1 MKLNLPQ
8 KSLEKRRIHRFRP
21 LTAIVCVLLSVPAVG
36 AELSGYAVLTSDYVF
51 RGVTFSDGHLA
62 AQIGV
67 DWSFDSGV
75 YMGAW
80 ASSVDIEV
88 GDRANRDLEIDY
100 YLGYVHELDDV
111 WTVGASAVAYTFPG
125 QEGRLDYDYQEF
137 AVSLNYADRVWLEYA
152 YSPDIFHTDNE
163 THNVSLFAEQ
173 LLPNEFILSAGVGH
187 YDVSKLSGAGYTY
200 WELGVSR
207 SFIERVEFDLRYHD
221 ASRWVRR
228 FSSPDRVDAR
238 LVLSAKL
245 SF

>member
-1 MKLNLPQ
+1 MKPNLL
-8 KSLEKRRIHRFRP
+8 KTRGKESRICCCRP
-21 LTAIVCVLLSVPAVG
+21 LFSAVCVLLGAPTLG

-51 RGVTFSDGHLA
+51 RGTTFSDGHLA

-67 DWSFDSGV
+67 DWSFDNGL

-88 GDRANRDLEIDY
+88 ADIADRDLEIDY
-100 YLGYVHELDDV
+100 YLGYVHELGDV
-111 WTVGASAVAYTFPG
+111 WTLGASAVAYTFPG
-125 QEGRLDYDYQEF
+125 SEGQLDYDYQEF

-173 LLPNEFILSAGVGH
+173 LLPNEFVLSAGVGR
-187 YDVSKLSGAGYTY
+187 YDVSALSGASYTY

-207 SFIERVEFDLRYHD
+207 SFLERVEFDLRYHD
-221 ASRWVRR
+221 ANRWVPI